1 MGLPRE
7 HMKMRYY
14 INGNIVHGD
23 DKFCF

>member
-7 HMKMRYY
+7 HMKMKYC

-23 DKFCF
+23 DKVCF